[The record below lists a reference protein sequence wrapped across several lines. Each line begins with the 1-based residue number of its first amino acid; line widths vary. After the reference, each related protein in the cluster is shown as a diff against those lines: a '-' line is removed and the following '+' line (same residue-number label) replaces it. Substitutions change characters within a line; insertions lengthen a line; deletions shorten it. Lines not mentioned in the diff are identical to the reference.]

1 MRVRTTHIM
10 VPQEPGLREG
20 NQENHDEGVK
30 YFRSRKELVKMQP
43 QLSTFLLLTMMASSQ
58 SCFSELFLVSV
69 TAGWEVT
76 EGKCGA
82 SESFLR

>member
-1 MRVRTTHIM
+1 MEV
-10 VPQEPGLREG
+10 
-20 NQENHDEGVK
+20 
-30 YFRSRKELVKMQP
+30 QP
-43 QLSTFLLLTMMASSQ
+43 QLSASLLLTVVASSQ
-58 SCFSELFLVSV
+58 SCFSELFLVSG

>member
-1 MRVRTTHIM
+1 MV

-20 NQENHDEGVK
+20 NQENHNEGA
-30 YFRSRKELVKMQP
+30 RSFKSRRELMEVQP
-43 QLSTFLLLTMMASSQ
+43 QLSASLLLTMVASSQ

-76 EGKCGA
+76 EGK
-82 SESFLR
+82 